1 MQLSSITKG
10 VTHRPPIIGVSG
22 PPGIG
27 KTTFAASAPSPII
40 LPTEDGSNEL
50 DVARFPLAKSYSD
63 ILAAIKEL
71 GTQPHEFKTLVLD
84 SLDHAEPLV
93 WAHTC
98 EEGGKKTIEAFGYGK
113 GYVEAVYHWR
123 VIFDGL
129 KKLREKRGMG
139 IILISHVQVKKFE
152 DPGSDG
158 YDRFVP
164 KLHKEAAN
172 LAIEECDAWGFAN
185 YETKVI
191 DTNKEERK
199 RAVGQGNRII
209 WWSERPSHLAKNRYN
224 LPDSMPLEWA
234 TFAAALKELRT
245 KTTPTDSAMLNVE
258 TNPAPRE

>member
-1 MQLSSITKG
+1 MQLSSVTRG
-10 VTHRPPIIGVSG
+10 VINRPPIIGVSG

-40 LPTEDGSNEL
+40 IPTEDGSSEL
-50 DVARFPLAKSYSD
+50 DVARFPLARSLQD
-63 ILAAIKEL
+63 ILTAIKEL
-71 GTQPHEFKTLVLD
+71 GTQEHDYKTVIID

-113 GYVEAVYHWR
+113 GYVEALYHWR
-123 VIFDGL
+123 TIFDGL
-129 KKLREKRGMG
+129 KKLRERKGMAV
-139 IILISHVQVKKFE
+139 ILISHVQVKRFD
-152 DPGSDG
+152 DPSSDG

-191 DTNKEERK
+191 ETTKEDRK
-199 RAVGQGNRII
+199 RAVGQGKRII
-209 WWSERPSHLAKNRYN
+209 WWEERPSHLAKNRYN
-224 LPDSMPLEWA
+224 LPANMPLDWA
-234 TFAAALKELRT
+234 TFAAALKEHKT
-245 KTTPTDSAMLNVE
+245 KTTPADSATSTVE
-258 TNPAPRE
+258 PTRTKE